1 MVALVVMSVKAQKV
15 MNIAGI
21 VQENE
26 HFILSPVH
34 APACRSAPGGA
45 NLLGETRGEGII
57 PPGVK
62 FSYTSLC
69 NQ

>member
-34 APACRSAPGGA
+34 APACRSAPGGQIYWA
-45 NLLGETRGEGII
+45 K
-57 PPGVK
+57 PGARAL
-62 FSYTSLC
+62 YHLE
-69 NQ
+69 